1 MFVAKAPG
9 VTRGSRV
16 EEEAKDDDDA
26 RKNDETTTTDHS
38 FSSFLLVDGLDTI
51 HRYGTLQS

>member
-16 EEEAKDDDDA
+16 EEEAKDDDDDA

-38 FSSFLLVDGLDTI
+38 FSSFLLVDGLLDMYHT
-51 HRYGTLQS
+51 